1 MLLLHKFPHKAVVL
15 EAADGISTLFCRTA
29 SADVAIAAVECFR
42 NLSPLQF
49 MLFDGVKHVK
59 KMLDVEKQLSRFSQ
73 EKQSQ
78 LFEAFQSVSQILDD
92 ADIIKASRV
101 GAGAGAGASKTRL
114 GHVEDARLQR
124 IRDAAADSNPELT
137 HRPSSAHVVD
147 AR

>member
-15 EAADGISTLFCRTA
+15 EAANGISTLFCRTA

-49 MLFDGVKHVK
+49 MLFDGVKHIK
-59 KMLDVEKQLSRFSQ
+59 KMLDVEKQLSRFSP

-101 GAGAGAGASKTRL
+101 GASASKTRL
-114 GHVEDARLQR
+114 
-124 IRDAAADSNPELT
+124 RDAAADSNPELT
-137 HRPSSAHVVD
+137 HRPSSAHALD